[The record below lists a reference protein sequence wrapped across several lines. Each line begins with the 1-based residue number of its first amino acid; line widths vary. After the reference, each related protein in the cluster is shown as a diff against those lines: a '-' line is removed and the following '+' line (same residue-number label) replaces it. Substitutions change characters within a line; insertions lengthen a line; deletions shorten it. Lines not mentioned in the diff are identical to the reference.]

1 MEWKN
6 VRKWLL
12 LMLLAV
18 DLFLA
23 GNLVRQL
30 YDNRQAERQA
40 VLDAV
45 TVAAGQGIHLTGEEV
60 LSLPMEF
67 DSYSAARSDSL
78 EQAAANALLGKGS
91 LQEGP
96 GGGVNIYRGE
106 SGQLSFRRGGAL
118 ELDLPWSGQILDGAA
133 CAELLAPAGLNMENA
148 LVENGDGGVTLTQ
161 RYQETVIVNSR
172 LTCTVQ
178 EGTLQVRGR
187 WLLAQELTAGS
198 SSLSRAQLVLS
209 LCELLESREAGSP
222 DRLEA
227 GYYLQ
232 SQDAQT
238 LTLVPVWVVALGE
251 EQLLLSCITGQ
262 ELTF

>member
-12 LMLLAV
+12 LMLVVV

-23 GNLVRQL
+23 GNLVRQV
-30 YDNRQAERQA
+30 YDNRQTERHA

-45 TVAAGQGIHLTGEEV
+45 TVSARRGIALEGEAVLRLPVEPEV
-60 LSLPMEF
+60 
-67 DSYSAARSDSL
+67 YSASRSDSL
-78 EQAAANALLGKGS
+78 EQAVADALWGKGS

-96 GGGVNIYRGE
+96 GGGVSIYRGQT
-106 SGQLSFRRGGAL
+106 GQLSFRRGGAL
-118 ELDLPWSGQILDGAA
+118 ELDLPWKGGAFDGAA
-133 CAELLAPAGLNMENA
+133 CAGVLAPAGLDVEKA
-148 LVENGDGGVTLTQ
+148 LLESREDTVVLTQ
-161 RYQETVIVNSR
+161 RYEDTVIVNSR
-172 LTCTVQ
+172 LVCTLQ

-198 SSLSRAQLVLS
+198 GSLSRAQLVLS
-209 LCELLESREAGSP
+209 LCALLEARGGGSP
-222 DRLEA
+222 NRLEM

-232 SQDAQT
+232 SEDAQS
-238 LTLVPVWVVALGE
+238 LTLVPVWVVDLGE
-251 EQLLLSCITGQ
+251 EQLFMSCVTGR

>member
-12 LMLLAV
+12 LMLLVV

-23 GNLVRQL
+23 GNLVRQV

-45 TVAAGQGIHLTGEEV
+45 TVAVGRGIGLVGEDV
-60 LSLPMEF
+60 LRLPVEP
-67 DSYSAARSDSL
+67 DTYSASRSDSL
-78 EQAAANALLGKGS
+78 EQAAADALLGEGS
-91 LQEGP
+91 LLEGP

-106 SGQLSFRRGGAL
+106 DGQLSFRRGGAL
-118 ELDLPWSGQILDGAA
+118 ELDLPWTGGTFDGVA
-133 CAELLAPAGLNMENA
+133 CAGLLAPAGLDVENA
-148 LVENGDGGVTLTQ
+148 LLESSGETVTLTQ
-161 RYQETVIVNSR
+161 RYEGTVVVNSR
-172 LTCTVQ
+172 LTCTVR
-178 EGTLQVRGR
+178 ENTLQVRGR
-187 WLLAQELTAGS
+187 WLLAQELTAGGG
-198 SSLSRAQLVLS
+198 SLSRAQLVLS
-209 LCELLESREAGSP
+209 LCSLLESHQAGTP
-222 DRLEA
+222 DCLEA

-232 SQDAQT
+232 SEDAQS
-238 LTLVPVWVVALGE
+238 LTLVPVWIVTLGE